1 MNREIPIIT
10 DTYVDASFGSGA
22 VKITPA
28 HDPTTTKWASATAG
42 DDYRHRLRRED
53 DRSGGEYSG
62 QTREEARKAV
72 VRALQT
78 QDLLEKIDDYTHSV
92 AHCDRTGTVIEPLF
106 PSSGSC
112 A

>member
-1 MNREIPIIT
+1 MGQRHGLEMIT
-10 DTYVDASFGSGA
+10 VIGFDA
-22 VKITPA
+22 KM
-28 HDPTTTKWASATAG
+28 TAA
-42 DDYRHRLRRED
+42 
-53 DRSGGEYSG
+53 GGEYSG